1 MIHITIVEDS
11 KEDADALEMQLAAYA
26 RETGTETA
34 IAKFADPLAYLQ
46 NIPPQ
51 TEAIFL
57 DIDMPA
63 MSGMQLAHKIRE
75 TDKNVIIVFVT
86 NMLQYALDGYAVS
99 ALDFL
104 IKPINYQSV
113 LRTMNK
119 VTETLSSRE
128 EKSISIKNSVDGR
141 VIMVSASD
149 IFYVEINRH
158 RVIYHTKLGELVDWG
173 SLDVIQSKLPAKIF
187 ARCHVSFLVNLKY
200 VSQIEKDTVVVGKDR
215 LPMSRSQ
222 KKNFC
227 ADLARYLGKGW

>member
-1 MIHITIVEDS
+1 MINISIVEDR
-11 KEDADALEMQLAAYA
+11 KEDADALEFQISEYA
-26 RETGTETA
+26 RNNGGEFSVK
-34 IAKFADPLAYLQ
+34 KFDNPLSFLQ
-46 NIPPQ
+46 NMPPR
-51 TEAIFL
+51 TDALFL
-57 DIDMPA
+57 DIDMPE
-63 MSGMQLAHKIRE
+63 MSGMQFAHKIRE

-86 NMLQYALDGYAVS
+86 NMLQYALDGYSVS

-119 VTETLSSRE
+119 VTETLGSRE

-141 VIMVSASD
+141 VMLVSAAD
-149 IFYVEINRH
+149 IYYVEINRH
-158 RVIYHTKLGELVDWG
+158 RIVFHTKIGELVDWG
-173 SLDVIQSKLPAKIF
+173 SLDVIQNKLPAKIF